1 MIYEMREMGKMGK
14 MGEMR
19 EMGEMGKMRE
29 MGEMGTMGERRGDS
43 GLYSTVNRYKRL
55 SRELDIFTLLGL
67 THCNGILSS

>member
-14 MGEMR
+14 MRGE
-19 EMGEMGKMRE
+19 
-29 MGEMGTMGERRGDS
+29 S